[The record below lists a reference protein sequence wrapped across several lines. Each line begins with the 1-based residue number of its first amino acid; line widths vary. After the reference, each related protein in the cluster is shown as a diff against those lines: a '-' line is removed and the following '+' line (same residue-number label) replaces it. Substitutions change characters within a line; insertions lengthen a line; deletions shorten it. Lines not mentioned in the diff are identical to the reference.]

1 VNSIYSNNKE
11 KKKLNDK
18 IIKMWIQFIQ
28 IIKKKKKLNDKRKV
42 LNR

>member
-1 VNSIYSNNKE
+1 VNSIYSSNKE

-28 IIKKKKKLNDKRKV
+28 IIKKKKVKWQKKSIE
-42 LNR
+42 